1 MRLHS
6 DRVIDPVLWLIV
18 QATFLGRWIL
28 RLSVIGGKKRPGDSK
43 PSPLYVAIGWLNP
56 REWAAGF
63 QEVHDLVS
71 NPAQPRLV
79 GQTFRQLG
87 FRVLQNRLLL
97 LRWVPRFLVP
107 ASLRDRVAG
116 KNKHP
121 FWWCVEVYDFYAINK
136 NGELGR
142 YGRFVEIAPAFRK
155 FDPRWTLG
163 LPAVWAR
170 AGRAARFE
178 EYLRSNILPAYPQPE
193 DEELM
198 RQAQRAGRV
207 AGVLTFYLLHLMV
220 RWARCYPRHSK
231 TGIWRPAY
239 AA

>member
-6 DRVIDPVLWLIV
+6 DRVIDPMLRLIA

-28 RLSVIGGKKRPGDSK
+28 RFAVIGGKKA
-43 PSPLYVAIGWLNP
+43 PSDPAPVPLYVAIGWLDP
-56 REWAAGF
+56 REWVADF

-71 NPAQPRLV
+71 NPAEPCLV
-79 GQTFRQLG
+79 GKTFLSEECQVRQN
-87 FRVLQNRLLL
+87 QLLL

-107 ASLRDRVAG
+107 TSLRDRVAG

-220 RWARCYPRHSK
+220 RWLQRYPKHHK